1 MDKVKD
7 FLGIAF
13 MVGVI
18 AMCIFVVTV
27 FIKKTNGKTIADRQ
41 LEYIVEQCSNN
52 KYVILNNVLIMCP
65 EVVINKPKERKMS

>member
-1 MDKVKD
+1 MDKFSD

-18 AMCIFVVTV
+18 AMCIFATAV
-27 FIKKTNGKTIADRQ
+27 FIRNTNGKTVAARQ

-52 KYVILNNVLIMCP
+52 KYVILNDVLIMCP